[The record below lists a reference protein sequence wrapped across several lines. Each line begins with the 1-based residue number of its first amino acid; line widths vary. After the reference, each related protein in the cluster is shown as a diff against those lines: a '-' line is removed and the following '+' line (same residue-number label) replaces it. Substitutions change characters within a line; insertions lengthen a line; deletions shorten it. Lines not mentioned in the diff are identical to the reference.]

1 MCHNSKIVIG
11 MLVVVCSTGAYLLT
25 GQPGGTSPTVGQTF
39 LNQSHRTAVAFEQ
52 GPSEGPGPLL
62 DLASLTQQAD
72 LIVVGQIVSVR
83 DEGRKLANAEGR
95 GSEGQRIAVSLNVA
109 RTLKG
114 PLKIGL
120 LEFKTFAP
128 AFDSGY
134 AAVSPKQFGMF
145 FLRNENGTYAVLNPY
160 YPFVIAPHQAHISRG
175 ADLDRVVGEIAYI
188 LADRASSVEERRK
201 AVYVL
206 DGARIGSATQA
217 LRLATHDADTVV
229 RLQALAALLKRN
241 DISQL
246 NVVEDIL
253 LRQPPNIEQY
263 LKGNLAAALD
273 GIKDSRA
280 IPALTDLLTAAEV
293 RVRQR
298 AAAALRH
305 MGVAD
310 VTAPLV
316 IALNDSD
323 RQVRYEAVV
332 GLAEITRQYEWA
344 PSIETFQKD
353 EQRYL
358 TYWKGWG
365 RTQK

>member
-1 MCHNSKIVIG
+1 MYRNSKIVIG
-11 MLVVVCSTGAYLLT
+11 MLVVVCSTGGYLLT
-25 GQPGGTSPTVGQTF
+25 GHPVGTSPTGGAKF
-39 LNQSHRTAVAFEQ
+39 LNQSRRTTLASERR
-52 GPSEGPGPLL
+52 PSEGPGPLL
-62 DLASLTQQAD
+62 DLASLTRQAD

-83 DEGRKLANAEGR
+83 DEVRKVANEGR
-95 GSEGQRIAVSLNVA
+95 GSEGQEITASLNVT

-114 PLKIGL
+114 PQKIGL
-120 LEFKTFAP
+120 LEFKTSTP

-134 AAVSPKQFGMF
+134 AVVSPKQFGMF
-145 FLRNENGTYAVLNPY
+145 FLRSENGTYAVLNPY
-160 YPFVIAPHQAHISRG
+160 YPFVIAPHQARIFRG
-175 ADLDRVVGEIAYI
+175 SDLDRVVGEIAYI
-188 LADRASSVEERRK
+188 LADRASTDEERRK

-206 DGARIGSATQA
+206 DGARIGLATQA

-229 RLQALAALLKRN
+229 RIQALAALLKRN

-253 LRQPPNIEQY
+253 LRQPSNIEQY

-273 GIKDSRA
+273 GIQDSRA
-280 IPALTDLLTAAEV
+280 IPILSDLLAASEV

-310 VTAPLV
+310 VIAPLV
-316 IALNDSD
+316 IALNDRD
-323 RQVRYEAVV
+323 RQVRYEGVV

-344 PSIETFQKD
+344 PSVELFQKD
-353 EQRYL
+353 EQRYVAH
-358 TYWKGWG
+358 WKEWA